1 MAPEYDHLT
10 VLQKVEVFEHAISHT
25 DGDDLAKVL
34 WLKSP
39 SSEVSLIVP
48 RFHWCVYVC
57 LLNVGHRLLVR
68 VGATVHCAALLLLAS
83 LFGCGLLGLCG

>member
-39 SSEVSLIVP
+39 SSEVSYNFSPLWIVI
-48 RFHWCVYVC
+48 
-57 LLNVGHRLLVR
+57 G
-68 VGATVHCAALLLLAS
+68 
-83 LFGCGLLGLCG
+83 